1 MGLEVNMCIKQDTIF
16 TRFKGE
22 LDESTAK
29 DVRQKLSELLK
40 KYNIKHIV
48 FNLEKLDFMDSSG
61 IGMIIGRYNQVIER
75 NGSII
80 LCEINQNIERIVLMS
95 GLLKICTLRE
105 SEASARW
112 FLGL

>member
-22 LDESTAK
+22 LDEMSVTDIRAK
-29 DVRQKLSELLK
+29 LCEILRKYDVK
-40 KYNIKHIV
+40 NIV
-48 FNLEKLDFMDSSG
+48 FNMRDLSFMDSTG
-61 IGMIIGRYNQVIER
+61 IGMIIGRYNQVKEKC
-75 NGSII
+75 GKII
-80 LCEINQNIERIVLMS
+80 LCDLNQNIEKIIVMS
-95 GLLKICTLRE
+95 GLLKICTLRD